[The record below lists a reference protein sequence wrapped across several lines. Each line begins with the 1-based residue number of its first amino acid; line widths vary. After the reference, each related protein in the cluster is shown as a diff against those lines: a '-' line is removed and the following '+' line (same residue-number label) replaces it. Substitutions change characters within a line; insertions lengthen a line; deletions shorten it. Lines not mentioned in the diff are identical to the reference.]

1 MDEVPWKTRLSGKE
15 AGKIFF
21 FEVGVFQ
28 DFQDFRKL
36 AGDFRGTS
44 KTEDMVNL

>member
-1 MDEVPWKTRLSGKE
+1 MKSHGRQDFPAKKLERF
-15 AGKIFF
+15 FF